1 MANPLT
7 ISPTSASLAKDR
19 LGVPSVLFFILSAVA
34 PLTVSAGVV
43 TTAYAV
49 TGLIDIP
56 AAFIAVALILALFSA
71 GYVAMARRIVNAG
84 AFYSFISR
92 GIGRPAGVAAALVAV
107 LAYNGLQV
115 GLYGAFG
122 PQAEGYFN
130 DKFGWT
136 LSWWVYA
143 LVAWAVTAILGLLA
157 VDLNGRVL
165 AVLLTVELVIIVI
178 LTVSGLADPASGV
191 SFATLSPNDLFTAGV
206 GAALVI
212 GILGFVGFEQ
222 SAVFSEEAK
231 DPRRTVPAATYLSL
245 AVIGVVYAAASWAMA
260 VRYGDDNV
268 VATAREQGPG
278 MLFGMGSSTIGE
290 VAQVLFLTSLFAAM
304 ISFHNAVARYMFA
317 LGRERVLPAAMGR
330 THPRTGSPLVASLV
344 QSTLGIAV
352 IVGYAIAG
360 LDPFV
365 KLFFWIG
372 TTGGFG
378 VLLLLATT
386 SAAVVGFF
394 ARDAQGEN
402 VWRRAIAPG
411 LAFAALVA
419 IAWKAVD
426 DYATLLGV
434 APGATESWLLPT
446 MYAIAAV
453 IGICWAL
460 VLRRARPE
468 VYAAIGLGANAATG
482 YTSPLSPPTGPAGP
496 PAATGVDSPQ
506 TVG

>member
-1 MANPLT
+1 MANPLA

-19 LGVPSVLFFILSAVA
+19 LGVPSVVFFILSAVA
-34 PLTVSAGVV
+34 PLTVIGGVV

-49 TGLIDIP
+49 TGLTDIP
-56 AAFIAVALILALFSA
+56 AAFIAVALILAVFSV

-122 PQAEGYFN
+122 PQAAGYFN
-130 DKFGWT
+130 DKFGWD

-143 LVAWAVTAILGLLA
+143 LVAWLVTAVLGVLA
-157 VDLNGRVL
+157 VDLNGKVL
-165 AVLLTVELVIIVI
+165 AVLLSAELVIIVI
-178 LTVSGLADPASGV
+178 LTVSGLADPAGSV
-191 SFATLSPNDLFTAGV
+191 SFSTLSPDDLFTSGV

-245 AVIGVVYAAASWAMA
+245 TVIGVVYAAASWAMA
-260 VRYGDDNV
+260 VKYGDDKV
-268 VATAREQGPG
+268 VGTAQEQGPG
-278 MLFGMGSSTIGE
+278 MLFGMGGSDLGE

-317 LGRERVLPAAMGR
+317 LGRERVLPSAMGR
-330 THPRTGSPLVASLV
+330 TNPRTGSPLVASVV
-344 QSTLGIAV
+344 QSVLGFAV
-352 IVGYAIAG
+352 IVLYAAAG
-360 LDPFV
+360 WEPFV
-365 KLFFWIG
+365 RLFFWIG

-378 VLLLLATT
+378 VLLLLTTT

-394 ARDAQGEN
+394 ARDPQGEN
-402 VWRRAIAPG
+402 LWRRIIAPG
-411 LAFAALVA
+411 VAFIALVL

-434 APGATESWLLPT
+434 APGSTESWLLPT
-446 MYAIAAV
+446 MYAIAAAV
-453 IGICWAL
+453 GIGWAL
-460 VLRRARPE
+460 VLRATRPD

-482 YTSPLSPPTGPAGP
+482 YTTPLPPADSAGP
-496 PAATGVDSPQ
+496 PAAADTPQ
-506 TVG
+506 PVV

>member
-1 MANPLT
+1 MTTPLA

-19 LGVPSVLFFILSAVA
+19 LGVPSVVFFILSAVA
-34 PLTVSAGVV
+34 PLTVIAGVV

-49 TGLIDIP
+49 TGLTDIP
-56 AAFIAVALILALFSA
+56 AAFIAVALILAVFSV

-122 PQAEGYFN
+122 PQAAGYFQ
-130 DKFGWT
+130 DKFGWD
-136 LSWWVYA
+136 LDWWVYA
-143 LVAWAVTAILGLLA
+143 LVAWAVTAVLGVLA
-157 VDLNGRVL
+157 VDLNGKVL
-165 AVLLTVELVIIVI
+165 AVLLTAELVIVVI
-178 LTVSGLADPASGV
+178 LTVSGLADPANGV
-191 SFATLSPNDLFTAGV
+191 SVATLSPGDLFTSGV

-212 GILGFVGFEQ
+212 GVLGFTGFEQ

-245 AVIGVVYAAASWAMA
+245 TIIGVVYAAASWAMA

-268 VATAREQGPG
+268 GAVAGEQGPG
-278 MLFGMGSSTIGE
+278 ALFGMGSSTVSEI
-290 VAQVLFLTSLFAAM
+290 AQVLFLTSLFAAM

-330 THPRTGSPLVASLV
+330 TNPRTGSPLVASV
-344 QSTLGIAV
+344 IQSVLGFAV
-352 IVGYAIAG
+352 IVLYAAAG
-360 LDPFV
+360 WDPFV
-365 KLFFWIG
+365 RLFFWIG

-394 ARDAQGEN
+394 AREPRGEN
-402 VWRRAIAPG
+402 LWRRLIAPVV
-411 LAFAALVA
+411 AFAALVA
-419 IAWKAVD
+419 ITWKAVA

-434 APGATESWLLPT
+434 APGSTESWLLPT
-446 MYAIAAV
+446 AYAIAAA
-453 IGICWAL
+453 IGFCWAL
-460 VLRRARPE
+460 VLRGTRPE

-482 YTSPLSPPTGPAGP
+482 HTTPLPPPGPTGPP
-496 PAATGVDSPQ
+496 TETDLDRPQ
-506 TVG
+506 PVG